1 MRALLIIDV
10 QNDFCPGGALAV
22 PDGDAVIPAINA
34 LQPGYDLVVASQ
46 DWHPPDHRSFASQ
59 HPGRRVGDLTTL
71 DGLPQVLW
79 PDHCVQGTRGAEFA
93 AALAV
98 PHAQAVIRKGY
109 HPHTD
114 SYSAFL
120 EADRVTPT
128 GLAGMLRERGIERVF
143 LCGLALDFCVAWSA
157 LDARGA
163 GFEAVVMEDACRP
176 IDTGGSLQA
185 AHASFAAQGVQR
197 AQTADLAG

>member
-59 HPGRRVGDLTTL
+59 HPGRAVGDLTTL

-79 PDHCVQGTRGAEFA
+79 PDHCVQGTPG
-93 AALAV
+93 AALRADLD
-98 PHAQAVIRKGY
+98 QARVAAIFRKG
-109 HPHTD
+109 TDRAID
-114 SYSAFL
+114 SYSAAFDNGHRK
-120 EADRVTPT
+120 AT
-128 GLAGMLRERGIERVF
+128 GLIPYLRGLGVTHVDVV
-143 LCGLALDFCVAWSA
+143 GLATDYCVAFTA
-157 LDARGA
+157 QDLADA
-163 GFEAVVMEDACRP
+163 GFATAVLRDACR
-176 IDTGGSLQA
+176 
-185 AHASFAAQGVQR
+185 GVNLRPGDVDR
-197 AQTADLAG
+197 ALAGLTGVTVR

>member
-59 HPGRRVGDLTTL
+59 HPGRAVGELTTL

-79 PDHCVQGTRGAEFA
+79 PDHCVQGTPG
-93 AALAV
+93 AALRADLD
-98 PHAQAVIRKGY
+98 QARVAAIFRKG
-109 HPHTD
+109 TDRAID
-114 SYSAFL
+114 SYSAAFDNGHRK
-120 EADRVTPT
+120 AT
-128 GLAGMLRERGIERVF
+128 GLIPYLRGLGVTHVDVV
-143 LCGLALDFCVAWSA
+143 GLATDYCVAFTA
-157 LDARGA
+157 QDLADA
-163 GFEAVVMEDACRP
+163 GFATAVLRDACR
-176 IDTGGSLQA
+176 
-185 AHASFAAQGVQR
+185 GVNLSPGDVDR
-197 AQTADLAG
+197 ALAGLTGVTVR

>member
-59 HPGRRVGDLTTL
+59 HPGRAVGDLTTL

-79 PDHCVQGTRGAEFA
+79 PDHCVQGTPG
-93 AALAV
+93 AALRADLD
-98 PHAQAVIRKGY
+98 QARVAAIFRKG
-109 HPHTD
+109 TDRAID
-114 SYSAFL
+114 SYSAAFDNGHRK
-120 EADRVTPT
+120 AT
-128 GLAGMLRERGIERVF
+128 GLIPYLRGLGVTHVDVV
-143 LCGLALDFCVAWSA
+143 GLATDYCVSFTAQDLA
-157 LDARGA
+157 DA
-163 GFEAVVMEDACRP
+163 GFATAVLRDACR
-176 IDTGGSLQA
+176 
-185 AHASFAAQGVQR
+185 GVNLSPGDVDR
-197 AQTADLAG
+197 ALAGLTGVTVR

>member
-79 PDHCVQGTRGAEFA
+79 PDHCVQGTPG
-93 AALAV
+93 AALRADLD
-98 PHAQAVIRKGY
+98 QARVAAIFRKG
-109 HPHTD
+109 TDRAID
-114 SYSAFL
+114 SYSAAFDNGHRK
-120 EADRVTPT
+120 AT
-128 GLAGMLRERGIERVF
+128 GLIPYLRGLGVTHVDVV
-143 LCGLALDFCVAWSA
+143 GLATDYCVAFTA
-157 LDARGA
+157 QDLADA
-163 GFEAVVMEDACRP
+163 GFATAVLRDACR
-176 IDTGGSLQA
+176 
-185 AHASFAAQGVQR
+185 GVNLSPGDVDR
-197 AQTADLAG
+197 ALAGLTGVTVR

>member
-59 HPGRRVGDLTTL
+59 HPGRAVGDLTTL

-79 PDHCVQGTRGAEFA
+79 PDHCVQGTPG
-93 AALAV
+93 AALRADLD
-98 PHAQAVIRKGY
+98 QARVAAIFRKG
-109 HPHTD
+109 TDRAID
-114 SYSAFL
+114 SYSAAFDNGHRK
-120 EADRVTPT
+120 AT
-128 GLAGMLRERGIERVF
+128 GLIPYLRGLGVTHVDVV
-143 LCGLALDFCVAWSA
+143 GLATDYCVAFTA
-157 LDARGA
+157 QDLADA
-163 GFEAVVMEDACRP
+163 GFATAVLRDACR
-176 IDTGGSLQA
+176 
-185 AHASFAAQGVQR
+185 GVNLSPGDVDR
-197 AQTADLAG
+197 ALAGLTGVTVR